1 MWHLIY
7 AISLEV
13 NIHPLSQN
21 YTGLRSFSTLS
32 PFTHGLLHL
41 VKTFRLNHHIKHAQP
56 VGWVAL
62 AERVITVLEMGG
74 QRAADGGRV
83 HGHLLYVLT
92 VGHPRPL
99 SLVQVHGILDQL
111 CLVGG
116 REWVTSDMNTRE
128 LKLNSL
134 CCGNIDRNLCSF
146 KSLQWFNFTL
156 GLLYVSTFYSLFFT
170 LYISYV
176 FIKKIQKAKM
186 ERISGFQ
193 SHTNQMR

>member
-41 VKTFRLNHHIKHAQP
+41 VKTLRLNHHVKHAQP
-56 VGWVAL
+56 VGRVAL
-62 AERVITVLEMGG
+62 AERVISVLEMGR
-74 QRAADGGRV
+74 QRSADGGRV
-83 HGHLLYVLT
+83 HGHLLYVFT

-99 SLVQVHGILDQL
+99 SLVQVYGILDQL

-116 REWVTSDMNTRE
+116 REWVTSDVNTRE

-134 CCGNIDRNLCSF
+134 CCGNIDRNLYSF
-146 KSLQWFNFTL
+146 KSL
-156 GLLYVSTFYSLFFT
+156 
-170 LYISYV
+170 
-176 FIKKIQKAKM
+176 K
-186 ERISGFQ
+186 
-193 SHTNQMR
+193 